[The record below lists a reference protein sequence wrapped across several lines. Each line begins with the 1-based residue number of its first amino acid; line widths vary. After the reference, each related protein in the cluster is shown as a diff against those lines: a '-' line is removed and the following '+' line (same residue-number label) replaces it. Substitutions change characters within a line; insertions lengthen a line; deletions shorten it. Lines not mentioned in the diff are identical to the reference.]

1 MGECMTTESLIQSKI
16 RVALSQ
22 DGHKVFRANVGK
34 VRMADGRFFDTGL
47 PKGFSDLFG
56 FRKDGQIF
64 FIEVKNETGRVRPEQ
79 KQFLEMMR
87 SFGALTGVVRS
98 PEDALG
104 IVNEQRDK

>member
-1 MGECMTTESLIQSKI
+1 MTTESLIQSKI

-22 DGHKVFRANVGK
+22 AGHIVFRANVGK

-79 KQFLEMMR
+79 KLFLETMR
-87 SFGALTGVVRS
+87 SLGAVAGVARS
-98 PEDALG
+98 PEDALR
-104 IVNEQRDK
+104 IVNGQRNK

>member
-1 MGECMTTESLIQSKI
+1 MTTESLIQSKI

-22 DGHKVFRANVGK
+22 AGHKVFRANVGK

-79 KQFLEMMR
+79 TQFLSAMKQA
-87 SFGALTGVVRS
+87 GALTGVVRS
-98 PEDALG
+98 VGDALRV
-104 IVNEQRDK
+104 VNEQDDKL